1 MAGRKN
7 VLSELQAQKIRENYK
22 PGDSITKIAEKYRVH
37 YKTIKNILGDLY
49 MPSKAAQNSLKQRL
63 NKVKEETNQYKKMMF
78 ATSLKEKAERYFNKI
93 KVGDYINILKK
104 EDGYNRTIRYNKVS
118 GTVTQKTDN
127 LIFVGR
133 ESISKGDLIEY
144 LATKERV
151 AV

>member
-1 MAGRKN
+1 MGISLYNSDSLDKN
-7 VLSELQAQKIRENYK
+7 WNNLKEAIDFMQN
-22 PGDSITKIAEKYRVH
+22 
-37 YKTIKNILGDLY
+37 KT
-49 MPSKAAQNSLKQRL
+49 
-63 NKVKEETNQYKKMMF
+63 NKKETNQYKKMMF

-133 ESISKGDLIEY
+133 ESISKGDLIES